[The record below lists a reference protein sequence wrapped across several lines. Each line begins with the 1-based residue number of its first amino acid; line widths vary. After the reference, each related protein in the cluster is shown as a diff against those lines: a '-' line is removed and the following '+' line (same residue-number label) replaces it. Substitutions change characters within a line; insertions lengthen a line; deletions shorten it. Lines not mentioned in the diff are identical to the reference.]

1 MNIKNFVGLFVLAI
15 SLLFLVSSVSAQTF
29 ATINY
34 VEADSVFLVK
44 DSVFGVEAGQTLDL
58 RVVFMA
64 LADEENVRVTARVLG
79 EPGLY
84 EATERF
90 DVLSDRTYS
99 KMLRLDLPSDI
110 DRDENFIL
118 EVRVESQSLIGDE
131 LRATF
136 EVQRKNYALEFLS
149 VESPSR
155 ISAGEVLPI
164 EVVVENRGR
173 HVAEDT
179 FVIASIPALGISK
192 RIFLEDLNSLES
204 TNDEDEDDAIA
215 GKILLSIPV
224 NAAPGLYT
232 VEVKAFNDDS
242 EITTVRK
249 VEILGS
255 NAQSDLIASP
265 SSRTFSA
272 GTDGKYTLTLVNSG
286 SRILVYNI
294 VTESDNGLTVD
305 LDNAVVV
312 VPAGESKSVE
322 LIARSS
328 REGNYNF
335 KVTVLDS
342 SNNVVGEKSFVANVE
357 GRAVGGNAAVV
368 LTIILAIIF
377 VVLLVVLIVLL
388 TRKPAKAEETGESY
402 Y

>member
-164 EVVVENRGR
+164 EVIVEIRGR

-179 FVIASIPALGISK
+179 FVIASIQAL
-192 RIFLEDLNSLES
+192 RI
-204 TNDEDEDDAIA
+204 
-215 GKILLSIPV
+215 
-224 NAAPGLYT
+224 
-232 VEVKAFNDDS
+232 
-242 EITTVRK
+242 
-249 VEILGS
+249 
-255 NAQSDLIASP
+255 
-265 SSRTFSA
+265 
-272 GTDGKYTLTLVNSG
+272 
-286 SRILVYNI
+286 
-294 VTESDNGLTVD
+294 
-305 LDNAVVV
+305 
-312 VPAGESKSVE
+312 
-322 LIARSS
+322 
-328 REGNYNF
+328 
-335 KVTVLDS
+335 
-342 SNNVVGEKSFVANVE
+342 
-357 GRAVGGNAAVV
+357 
-368 LTIILAIIF
+368 
-377 VVLLVVLIVLL
+377 
-388 TRKPAKAEETGESY
+388 
-402 Y
+402 